1 MLAKGAIT
9 PRLVQAA
16 FILLGDEDDE
26 VRFPLIDLIGD
37 LAFDETGFCRATTIL
52 PKTQE
57 PIMKSPRYIS
67 GFCFQPITGTR
78 IPALK

>member
-1 MLAKGAIT
+1 M
-9 PRLVQAA
+9 QAA
-16 FILLGDEDDE
+16 FILLEDEDDE

-57 PIMKSPRYIS
+57 PIMKI
-67 GFCFQPITGTR
+67 
-78 IPALK
+78 

>member
-1 MLAKGAIT
+1 MLAKGQIT

-37 LAFDETGFCRATTIL
+37 IASDETGFCRATTIL
-52 PKTQE
+52 PKTKE
-57 PIMKSPRYIS
+57 LIRHFRLPVPILGRK
-67 GFCFQPITGTR
+67 
-78 IPALK
+78 